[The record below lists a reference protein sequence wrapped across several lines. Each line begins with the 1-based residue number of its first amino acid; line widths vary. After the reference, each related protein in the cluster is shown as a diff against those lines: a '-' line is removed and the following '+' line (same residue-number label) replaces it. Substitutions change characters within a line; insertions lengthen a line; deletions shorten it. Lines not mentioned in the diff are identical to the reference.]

1 MNHKY
6 FDVTQVR
13 NGTLDITF
21 SEEHLE
27 KGKRIKLTTLNLN
40 IEEADYIKSA
50 LDSWI
55 KSQGV

>member
-6 FDVTQVR
+6 FDVTQAS

-21 SEEHLE
+21 SEDNLE
-27 KGKRIKLTTLNLN
+27 KGKKIKLTTLNLN

-50 LDSWI
+50 LGSWI